1 MAEETQGALIG
12 EQISH
17 LVDLLR
23 AENRMLTQR
32 VQALEKEVLD
42 HEERLRSAMEGVV
55 QFRTW
60 LGLASA
66 GSGAMS
72 LLALLKAYLGGG

>member
-1 MAEETQGALIG
+1 MEESQGALIG

-32 VQALEKEVLD
+32 VAALEKDMRD
-42 HEERLRSAMEGVV
+42 HEQRLRTVNEGVV
-55 QFRTW
+55 QFRMW

-66 GSGAMS
+66 GNGALS
-72 LLALLKAYLGGG
+72 LLALLQATLGGLL